1 MGISNKLGADYEAIR
16 AAARFKTIHVKL
28 NDIEFDLKVRIPV
41 KREMEAITAT
51 ISDPDAD
58 RVNAVY
64 ENLAAPLRKTLD
76 EAEEGFLEALNADKE
91 KIKITDNDLVIDGN
105 SVRNLAKMT
114 VIWQMQVEKYFSL
127 LQSAT
132 GEPITESFDEIAEE
146 FPESIIKEIVSK
158 IDEAIRPN
166 YKEAKKN

>member
-58 RVNAVY
+58 RVNVVY
-64 ENLAAPLRKTLD
+64 ESLAAPLRKTLD

>member
-1 MGISNKLGADYEAIR
+1 MSISNKLGADYEAIR
-16 AAARFKTIHVKL
+16 AAARFKTIYVKL

-58 RVNAVY
+58 RVNVVY

>member
-1 MGISNKLGADYEAIR
+1 MSISNKLGADYEAIR

-58 RVNAVY
+58 RVNVVY
-64 ENLAAPLRKTLD
+64 ESLAAPLRKTLD

>member
-58 RVNAVY
+58 RVNVVY

>member
-58 RVNAVY
+58 RVNVVY
-64 ENLAAPLRKTLD
+64 ENLAAPLRKTLN

>member
-58 RVNAVY
+58 RVNTVY
-64 ENLAAPLRKTLD
+64 ESLAAPLRKTLD

>member
-166 YKEAKKN
+166 

>member
-58 RVNAVY
+58 RVNVVY
-64 ENLAAPLRKTLD
+64 ESLAAPLRKTLD

-91 KIKITDNDLVIDGN
+91 KIKITDNDFVIDGN

>member
-1 MGISNKLGADYEAIR
+1 MSISNKLGADYEAIR

-58 RVNAVY
+58 RVNVVY